1 MSGRGREDRAAR
13 TWRAMGDLVFDHDR
27 KGQVSERL
35 GMSFGRVRVL
45 RKLAE
50 REMGGREL
58 AAALNVD
65 APWVTLMVDD
75 LEERGLVER
84 TPHPTDRRRK
94 LLVVTDE
101 GRAVA
106 AEAERIL
113 LEPPPALRALPAED
127 AEALE
132 RIMAALVAARD
143 AAAG

>member
-1 MSGRGREDRAAR
+1 
-13 TWRAMGDLVFDHDR
+13 MGDLVFDHDR

-35 GMSFGRVRVL
+35 GMSFGRVRAL
-45 RKLAE
+45 RQLAE
-50 REMGGREL
+50 REMSGREL
-58 AAALNVD
+58 AAALGVD
-65 APWVTLMVDD
+65 PPWVTLMADD

-106 AEAERIL
+106 EEAERIL
-113 LEPPPALRALPAED
+113 LEPPAALRALSAKD
-127 AEALE
+127 AEALD

-143 AAAG
+143 AEKR